1 MWLQLWKRYFV
12 KCEIQSI
19 FDYTLKGHHQR
30 KKIIEEIND
39 YHKRGLGK
47 VPRLCAPNDQFMS
60 SLIS

>member
-1 MWLQLWKRYFV
+1 M

-30 KKIIEEIND
+30 IKFIEEMND
-39 YHKRGLGK
+39 YHKRGLRK
-47 VPRLCAPNDQFMS
+47 VPRLFALKDQFMS